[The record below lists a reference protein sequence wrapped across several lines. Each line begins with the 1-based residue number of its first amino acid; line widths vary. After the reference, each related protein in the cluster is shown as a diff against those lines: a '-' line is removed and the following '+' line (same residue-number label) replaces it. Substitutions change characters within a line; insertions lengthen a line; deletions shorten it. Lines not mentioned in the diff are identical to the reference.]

1 MTTKH
6 EIITKRQKEVL
17 TIIYDNLITAG
28 FPPSFSELKE
38 KLNVSSN
45 QTILDIFSILEK
57 KNLISREE
65 GSARGIKILR
75 KGYKTINAKPLA
87 PVVGITSAGS
97 FTEAIE
103 EIDAWKPLSK
113 DVETIADNVLIVRVM
128 GDSMINAN
136 INDGDLILF
145 KKTNEVVSGDIVLV
159 QTPDGTTVKR
169 FISQHKPPHKFL
181 KPENP
186 KYQNISFTNEMEI
199 IGKMVKKDNVLPG
212 QKGHFIETVDN
223 WKEKFLN
230 RIVCGDS
237 HFLLQEI
244 PSNSVNL
251 VITSPPYFQQRDYDG
266 LGIGN
271 EKRTEEYLDNLL
283 KIFNECVRITKDDGS
298 IIFNLG
304 DKYEN
309 SSLLMVPHKFA
320 IEAIKKNPIK
330 LVNIITWV
338 KLNPTPRQ
346 FKRRLVSST
355 EPFFHFV
362 KNDSYYYDV
371 DSFMEHKNLLR
382 SKSNGGNKIG
392 QRYFELIEKSSLS
405 EKERQQSQKELLE
418 VIQEVKSNKIE
429 SFRMKI
435 RGMHSEPFGGQEG
448 GRKIQLEKKGFTIIK
463 ILGNGLKKDVIECPV
478 ETIKGS
484 KHPAI
489 YPEYI
494 IQELIK
500 LLTRKGDIVID
511 PFTGSGTTAVAA
523 KKLKRDYIGIDISP
537 NYCKYAE
544 CKLKDIKTE
553 NNLLEFLI

>member
-1 MTTKH
+1 MT
-6 EIITKRQKEVL
+6 
-17 TIIYDNLITAG
+17 N
-28 FPPSFSELKE
+28 
-38 KLNVSSN
+38 
-45 QTILDIFSILEK
+45 
-57 KNLISREE
+57 
-65 GSARGIKILR
+65 
-75 KGYKTINAKPLA
+75 
-87 PVVGITSAGS
+87 
-97 FTEAIE
+97 
-103 EIDAWKPLSK
+103 
-113 DVETIADNVLIVRVM
+113 
-128 GDSMINAN
+128 
-136 INDGDLILF
+136 
-145 KKTNEVVSGDIVLV
+145 
-159 QTPDGTTVKR
+159 
-169 FISQHKPPHKFL
+169 
-181 KPENP
+181 
-186 KYQNISFTNEMEI
+186 
-199 IGKMVKKDNVLPG
+199 
-212 QKGHFIETVDN
+212 N

-237 HFLLQEI
+237 HLLLQEI
-244 PSNSVNL
+244 PSNSIHL

-271 EKRTEEYLDNLL
+271 EKRMEEYLNNLL

-298 IIFNLG
+298 IVFNLG

-309 SSLLMVPHKFA
+309 SSLLMVPHRFA
-320 IEAIKKNPIK
+320 MEALKENPIK

-362 KNDSYYYDV
+362 KNDSYYYDI
-371 DSFMEHKNLLR
+371 DSFMGHNNLFR
-382 SKSNGGNKIG
+382 SKNNGGSKIG
-392 QRYFELIEKSSLS
+392 QKYFELIEKSSLS
-405 EKERQQSQKELLE
+405 EKEKQQAKKELLE

-463 ILGNGLKKDVIECPV
+463 ILGNGLKKDVIESPV
-478 ETIKGS
+478 ETIKGT

-500 LLTRKGDIVID
+500 LLTRKDDIVLD
-511 PFTGSGTTAVAA
+511 PFIGSGTTAVAA
-523 KKLKRDYIGIDISP
+523 KKLNRDYIGIDVNP
-537 NYCKYAE
+537 TYCKYAE
-544 CKLKDIKTE
+544 RKLKDIQPQ